1 MTSIC
6 LSDERGGAHEVLESP
21 LARHPELA
29 PGLHYGH
36 TWYIRGLPEAAPEGP

>member
-6 LSDERGGAHEVLESP
+6 LSDESGGAHEVLEAP
-21 LARHPELA
+21 LARITELA